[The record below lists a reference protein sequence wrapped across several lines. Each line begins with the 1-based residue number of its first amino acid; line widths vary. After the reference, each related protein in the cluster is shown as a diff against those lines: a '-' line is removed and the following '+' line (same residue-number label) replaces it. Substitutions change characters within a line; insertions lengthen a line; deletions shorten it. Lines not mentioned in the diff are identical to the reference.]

1 MYFLLALNTSLAAAA
16 MARVTVQT
24 AVAAAFLPREADSP
38 ELSFLTRIDA
48 GDAGGSQEG
57 STPFGGQRLKE
68 ETVVHFHAVHVEI
81 LIRHIVQSQ
90 QLRLSA
96 LHCAVPCQLHFAGI
110 QLLLAQVLSQSVPVT
125 GFLFACKLPQ
135 CVVSDGGVVAGHTQG
150 AAPLAGHA
158 GEALP
163 PGEVIHRHQIKTYP
177 FPPW

>member
-1 MYFLLALNTSLAAAA
+1 MPTAARYYCALNFDPLG
-16 MARVTVQT
+16 V
-24 AVAAAFLPREADSP
+24 
-38 ELSFLTRIDA
+38 
-48 GDAGGSQEG
+48 
-57 STPFGGQRLKE
+57 RLI
-68 ETVVHFHAVHVEI
+68 H
-81 LIRHIVQSQ
+81 LIY
-90 QLRLSA
+90 
-96 LHCAVPCQLHFAGI
+96 LHFAGI

>member
-1 MYFLLALNTSLAAAA
+1 

-24 AVAAAFLPREADSP
+24 AVAAAFLPREADSS

-96 LHCAVPCQLHFAGI
+96 LHCAVPCQLWTTVWNCE
-110 QLLLAQVLSQSVPVT
+110 L
-125 GFLFACKLPQ
+125 
-135 CVVSDGGVVAGHTQG
+135 
-150 AAPLAGHA
+150 
-158 GEALP
+158 
-163 PGEVIHRHQIKTYP
+163 R
-177 FPPW
+177 